1 MTRQCPA
8 LSPSPKT
15 APQTR
20 GEPLQSLKA
29 GLSARLGCAEQ
40 ERPGREVTASCTDRA
55 VPHEQPTSS
64 LLSEAFPHHFCL
76 EEETKHWGRAE
87 MRRATPKCNGKQ
99 NLTPVV
105 ETLPRGT
112 ASHQQGEPIP
122 SSGTGVSTSMTVV
135 DNVVDSV
142 IILHYLGLDGSPSV
156 IQYHITC
163 INQEALLDK
172 EGTPSSFLT
181 A

>member
-1 MTRQCPA
+1 MLSSDVQSRRGPA
-8 LSPSPKT
+8 GRLLPAAPTMSYPMNSQPPVCFQRLS
-15 APQTR
+15 
-20 GEPLQSLKA
+20 
-29 GLSARLGCAEQ
+29 
-40 ERPGREVTASCTDRA
+40 
-55 VPHEQPTSS
+55 
-64 LLSEAFPHHFCL
+64 HHFCL
-76 EEETKHWGRAE
+76 EEETKHWGREE

-122 SSGTGVSTSMTVV
+122 SSGTEVSTSMTAV

-142 IILHYLGLDGSPSV
+142 VILHYFGLNGSPSV

-163 INQEALLDK
+163 I
-172 EGTPSSFLT
+172 S
-181 A
+181 